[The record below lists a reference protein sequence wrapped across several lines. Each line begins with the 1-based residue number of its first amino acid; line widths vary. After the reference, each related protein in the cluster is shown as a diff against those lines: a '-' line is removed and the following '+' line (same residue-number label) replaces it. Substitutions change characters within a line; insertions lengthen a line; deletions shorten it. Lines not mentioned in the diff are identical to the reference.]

1 METESTNYINNCTE
15 EISAELSFIAASPIM
30 GKIRACA
37 EVLAKIDI
45 PVLIVGESGSGKEIT
60 ARLIHK
66 LSARSG
72 HLFLKVNCAA
82 LPADFL
88 QGELFGYEA
97 GAFTDDEPVKAGV
110 FELCDKGTILLDQIT
125 EMPAP
130 LQAELL
136 RVLENKRF
144 SRVGGEHS
152 VNMDVRILATSD
164 MKLDHALAERKLNE
178 GIYYHLSACT
188 VQVPPLRHRREE
200 IPLLLD
206 HVMHQ
211 VAKQWALSPRNFSAA
226 VVESCQSYPWPGNF
240 RELEKFVKRYL
251 IAGNEG
257 PAISFDRDEG
267 NPRQTL
273 SDGQAHWYLESSPNV
288 SGKSLLQSVR
298 GEAERNAIA
307 KVLEETSW
315 NRKAA
320 ARLLRISY
328 RTLLYKIEQ
337 YHMNDP
343 SIPHPSHSLL
353 SGSVKKHA

>member
-1 METESTNYINNCTE
+1 METESTNYINNCIE
-15 EISAELSFIAASPIM
+15 EMSAEPSFIAASPIM

-45 PVLIVGESGSGKEIT
+45 PVLILGESGSGKELI

-66 LSARSG
+66 LSARSD
-72 HLFLKVNCAA
+72 HRFLKVNCAA

-125 EMPAP
+125 EMPAL

-136 RVLENKRF
+136 RVLEDKPF
-144 SRVGGEHS
+144 SRVGGENTVH
-152 VNMDVRILATSD
+152 VDVRILAASD
-164 MKLDHALAERKLNE
+164 MKVDHALVERKLNE

-188 VQVPPLRHRREE
+188 VQVPPLRYRREE

-211 VAKQWALSPRNFSAA
+211 VAKQSALTPRNFSAA

-251 IAGNEG
+251 IEANDG
-257 PAISFDRDEG
+257 PAISFDRNEYHAWQIPTESAAPEG
-267 NPRQTL
+267 F
-273 SDGQAHWYLESSPNV
+273 ESRFNDF
-288 SGKSLLQSVR
+288 GRKSLLQSVR
-298 GEAERNAIA
+298 GEAERSAIA
-307 KVLEETSW
+307 LVLDQTCW
-315 NRKAA
+315 NRRAA

-328 RTLLYKIEQ
+328 RTILYKIEQ
-337 YHMNDP
+337 YSIIDP
-343 SIPHPSHSLL
+343 KCSSPFPRRP
-353 SGSVKKHA
+353 A